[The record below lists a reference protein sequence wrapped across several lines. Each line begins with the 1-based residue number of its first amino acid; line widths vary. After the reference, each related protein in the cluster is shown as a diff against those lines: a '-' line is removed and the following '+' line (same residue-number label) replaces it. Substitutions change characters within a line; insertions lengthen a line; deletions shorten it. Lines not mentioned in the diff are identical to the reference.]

1 MIIHLNRNKVRVIG
15 TQLIHIRKKRK
26 KIYITKYCFIL
37 LRRTDNSY
45 IFKINIKS
53 FLRVLTLELDI
64 VS

>member
-1 MIIHLNRNKVRVIG
+1 MIIHLNRNKVRGIG
-15 TQLIHIRKKRK
+15 TQLIHKEKKK